1 MSLAGYWSS
10 NLLFDIIMAYIPI
23 ALMIMLMFVFN
34 KQFEGVWILFMLYPT
49 AIVPFT
55 YVTSFI
61 FSSDINAQITTL
73 FIHFMSGGLLVIVVF
88 VLQYI
93 PKTMPIGDA
102 LRWACCIFPNF
113 CITHGILFSAS
124 GSLLVTSR
132 SIDET
137 DDDPPIIIPRKIPV
151 DIWALY
157 NLKGDAYILLLHFF
171 LGMFLLMLIE
181 LEVYSYFDWMPF
193 CGFRHDSG
201 QRRRQPHLAKDE
213 DVIAEEKRVEN
224 QTNDSD
230 NWNSISANRYDCIR
244 VYNFQKEYPTSCG
257 GPVKA
262 VRNCS
267 FGLDYGEC
275 FALLGVNGAG
285 KSTTFKS
292 LTRDITPTT
301 GEITVQ
307 GYNIQTQFS
316 EARNLI
322 GYCPQRDALFPTLTV
337 EETLKFYA
345 LIKGIRTHKITPVI
359 ERAIKQ
365 LNLKDHRNKLAGTLS
380 GGNKRKLSVALA
392 LIGNPPIIL
401 LDEPSAG
408 MDPEARRFMWQV
420 VEKIS

>member
-1 MSLAGYWSS
+1 
-10 NLLFDIIMAYIPI
+10 MAYIPVC
-23 ALMIMLMFVFN
+23 LMIMLMFVFN
-34 KQFEGVWILFMLYPT
+34 KQFDGVWILFMLYPP

-193 CGFRHDSG
+193 CGFRHDIG
-201 QRRRQPHLAKDE
+201 QRRR
-213 DVIAEEKRVEN
+213 
-224 QTNDSD
+224 
-230 NWNSISANRYDCIR
+230 
-244 VYNFQKEYPTSCG
+244 
-257 GPVKA
+257 
-262 VRNCS
+262 
-267 FGLDYGEC
+267 
-275 FALLGVNGAG
+275 
-285 KSTTFKS
+285 
-292 LTRDITPTT
+292 
-301 GEITVQ
+301 
-307 GYNIQTQFS
+307 
-316 EARNLI
+316 
-322 GYCPQRDALFPTLTV
+322 
-337 EETLKFYA
+337 
-345 LIKGIRTHKITPVI
+345 
-359 ERAIKQ
+359 
-365 LNLKDHRNKLAGTLS
+365 
-380 GGNKRKLSVALA
+380 
-392 LIGNPPIIL
+392 
-401 LDEPSAG
+401 
-408 MDPEARRFMWQV
+408 
-420 VEKIS
+420 